1 MKKVQIALVFLLGT
15 AVGVGVAAFWLCFS
29 ESRVPSRWITLS
41 AFDGS
46 ENYDIS
52 SYYEAK
58 FPAYEFPAMQ
68 IFFPMEGYPTKA
80 SELNSSSPFPCPVVK
95 VNGKARFN
103 IGEENRKHGTSLGYI
118 VNLNIGPQPAIPVMQ
133 TPGVTPVQPG
143 EIFVSPSGDKF
154 TIPTSISDPA
164 PLDLGALNFVLKDA
178 DGFVLMSTSSGDF
191 TIKPNTQERFQG
203 LALEGVSFADAKR
216 TRRIAVRVAHRAGTC
231 DTAMEDPILRK

>member
-1 MKKVQIALVFLLGT
+1 
-15 AVGVGVAAFWLCFS
+15 
-29 ESRVPSRWITLS
+29 
-41 AFDGS
+41 
-46 ENYDIS
+46 
-52 SYYEAK
+52 
-58 FPAYEFPAMQ
+58 
-68 IFFPMEGYPTKA
+68 
-80 SELNSSSPFPCPVVK
+80 
-95 VNGKARFN
+95 
-103 IGEENRKHGTSLGYI
+103 
-118 VNLNIGPQPAIPVMQ
+118 MQ

-216 TRRIAVRVAHRAGTC
+216 TRRIAVRYGHGGPHPKKITRPLGVPTSRCLIHTK
-231 DTAMEDPILRK
+231 TTWSDPGGLSCLSKSLTLQQWY